1 VIHQNS
7 ISRLYSIPEPQAIE
21 CLVETEC
28 VCGLEAVGESEEV
41 VVVTVDDLKA
51 EVPMDKQ
58 KSGVFDVVVGW
69 LKEQSFLLV
78 LGMSL
83 FHVGLAYIHTR
94 DSGRGD

>member
-1 VIHQNS
+1 MD
-7 ISRLYSIPEPQAIE
+7 
-21 CLVETEC
+21 TEC
-28 VCGLEAVGESEEV
+28 VCRLEAVGQSE
-41 VVVTVDDLKA
+41 TVEAAVDELKV

-58 KSGVFDVVVGW
+58 RGSAFDVVVGW
-69 LKEQSFLLV
+69 LKEKSFPLV

>member
-1 VIHQNS
+1 MV
-7 ISRLYSIPEPQAIE
+7 
-21 CLVETEC
+21 TEC
-28 VCGLEAVGESEEV
+28 VCGLEAVGQSEV
-41 VVVTVDDLKA
+41 VAVTVDELKA

-58 KSGVFDVVVGW
+58 KSSIFDVVVGW
-69 LKEQSFLLV
+69 LKEQSFVLV

>member
-1 VIHQNS
+1 
-7 ISRLYSIPEPQAIE
+7 LYSIPEDPAFD
-21 CLVETEC
+21 CLVVTEC
-28 VCGLEAVGESEEV
+28 VCGLEAVGLSEV
-41 VVVTVDDLKA
+41 VVTFELKA

-58 KSGVFDVVVGW
+58 KSGVFGVVAGW

-94 DSGRGD
+94 DSGRDD

>member
-1 VIHQNS
+1 
-7 ISRLYSIPEPQAIE
+7 LYSIPDAQAIE
-21 CLVETEC
+21 CLVDTEC
-28 VCGLEAVGESEEV
+28 VCRLEAIGRSEV
-41 VVVTVDDLKA
+41 AAITVDELKA

-78 LGMSL
+78 VGMSL